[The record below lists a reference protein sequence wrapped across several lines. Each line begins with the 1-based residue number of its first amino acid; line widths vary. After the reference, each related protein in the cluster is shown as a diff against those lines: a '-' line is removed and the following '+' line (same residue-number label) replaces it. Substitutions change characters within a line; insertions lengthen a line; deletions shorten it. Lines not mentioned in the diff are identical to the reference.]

1 MDRRTFMGAGLKAT
15 AAVGSYFAFGKYAN
29 ALILP
34 PEVNAAPY
42 DLVAIKGAEPDVM
55 FDRGIEAL
63 GGMKAFVRKG
73 AKVVV
78 KPNMGWDVSP
88 ERAGNT
94 HPRLVARI
102 IEHCFNAGAKEVYV
116 FDHTC
121 DKWQRCYATSGIEDA
136 AKKAGAKVAPA
147 DTEGYYQDV
156 AIPHGQTLKNAKEH
170 ELVLGADTVIN
181 VPVLKNHGGARLTVA
196 MKNLM
201 GVVWD
206 RQYWHRTDLHQCI
219 ADYAT
224 YRKPTLNVVD
234 AYNVMK
240 RNGPRGVSVEDVVTM
255 KAQLISTD
263 MVAIDTAG
271 AKLFGMDPKEV
282 RHIELAASM
291 NAGRMDLDKLNIKR
305 ISL

>member
-1 MDRRTFMGAGLKAT
+1 M
-15 AAVGSYFAFGKYAN
+15 S
-29 ALILP
+29 
-34 PEVNAAPY
+34 
-42 DLVAIKGAEPDVM
+42 
-55 FDRGIEAL
+55 
-63 GGMKAFVRKG
+63 AFVKKG
-73 AKVVV
+73 VKVVV

-88 ERAGNT
+88 DRAGNT

-102 IEHCFNAGAKEVYV
+102 IEHCYNAGAKEVVV

-121 DKWQRCYATSGIEDA
+121 DKWQRCYANSGIETA
-136 AKKAGAKVAPA
+136 AKNAGAKVAPA
-147 DTEGYYQDV
+147 DDEGYYQDV
-156 AIPHGQTLKNAKEH
+156 AIPHGQTLKNTKEH
-170 ELVLGADTVIN
+170 ELMLGADVVIN

-206 RQYWHRTDLHQCI
+206 RGYWHRTDLHQCI

-240 RNGPRGVSVEDVVTM
+240 RNGPRGVSVEDVVNM

-263 MVAIDTAG
+263 MVAVDTAA

-282 RHIELAASM
+282 RHIELAAGM
-291 NAGRMDLDKLNIKR
+291 NAGRMDLDKMNIKR
-305 ISL
+305 ITL